1 FRLARGHSRNHP
13 GARLTPLSHLFV
25 GRLEFTRIGPLLFR
39 QHATFG
45 PWFPIHRAYSYLL
58 VGISLLL
65 FIIQIIRSSDFYR
78 RQALLIFLGILLA
91 ASANAIAN
99 LTV

>member
-1 FRLARGHSRNHP
+1 ALEYTGRLAWLQPRRFAWLAVIP
-13 GARLTPLSHLFV
+13 AITQVLDWTPLSHLFV
-25 GRLEFTRIGPLLFR
+25 GRLEFTRVGPLLFR

-58 VGISLLL
+58 VGVSLLL

-78 RQALLIFLGILLA
+78 RQALL
-91 ASANAIAN
+91 
-99 LTV
+99 